1 MFSRFLASFFILC
14 SISVNVS
21 SAQSDNPFAKNASL
35 TIGTEI
41 SWKIDKEAVIA
52 TKTASDQKDSYYHLQ
67 FDNKQL
73 KLMLSSDINGLNPKT
88 FSQLEIKNVK
98 IDGKQLPLFKWCLLN
113 QQRHDRFLQQGLVV
127 KKNICSIDGETGSF
141 VMRLNKDT
149 LQSLLQANR
158 LSIMLKPFRTPLDL
172 NYDISDF
179 KEMTTALNARPEPE
193 PVLAAIAEKTVEIPV
208 AKQVI
213 KLCQAQAP
221 KKYKN
226 IKSVDYNCDD
236 VSAKNK
242 AENEV
247 IALVD
252 QQRAKEKKL
261 QAEKDRQR
269 KLAEEK
275 KQKALAEKLKQEQI
289 LQAEAVAIAAS
300 QLKQAQIND
309 EITQKMLN
317 VCKKFW
323 DKDEHRCYCQ
333 KYIEHAPES
342 IQASSRCE

>member
-1 MFSRFLASFFILC
+1 
-14 SISVNVS
+14 
-21 SAQSDNPFAKNASL
+21 
-35 TIGTEI
+35 
-41 SWKIDKEAVIA
+41 
-52 TKTASDQKDSYYHLQ
+52 
-67 FDNKQL
+67 
-73 KLMLSSDINGLNPKT
+73 
-88 FSQLEIKNVK
+88 
-98 IDGKQLPLFKWCLLN
+98 
-113 QQRHDRFLQQGLVV
+113 
-127 KKNICSIDGETGSF
+127 
-141 VMRLNKDT
+141 MRLNKDT

-179 KEMTTALNARPEPE
+179 KEMTTALNARPEPEPE